1 MGNRGNSIFPRV
13 PVCTLKNIESRDQTT
28 VERVD
33 YGIVSSTTRLRPTIV
48 EIKNSRRKG
57 SHKIRTI
64 VGGTTRDDSTK
75 LKQKQKHK
83 HHGGPITQQHA
94 RIQQSVR
101 T

>member
-1 MGNRGNSIFPRV
+1 MYPQKYRISGSDNGRTS
-13 PVCTLKNIESRDQTT
+13 
-28 VERVD
+28 
-33 YGIVSSTTRLRPTIV
+33 RLRYRKFNNQTST
-48 EIKNSRRKG
+48 NNRRNQKLAT
-57 SHKIRTI
+57 KRLRTI